1 MTDNFR
7 LCPFC
12 KKGEMRIHRRVVEG
26 ETKEPFW
33 QKGESNQ
40 LVCDMCGHVI
50 QDNELME
57 RISITDSVSANVT
70 KASEVEATKK
80 ASRCNSCDQKK
91 DIVFEKRDI
100 RLCKECLDD
109 FMQEHRFDK

>member
-1 MTDNFR
+1 MADNFR

-12 KKGEMRIHRRVVEG
+12 KKGEMRMHRRVVEG
-26 ETKEPFW
+26 ETKKPFW

-50 QDNELME
+50 HDNELME
-57 RISITDSVSANVT
+57 RISIIDSVSAKVT
-70 KASEVEATKK
+70 KASELEARKK
-80 ASRCNSCDQKK
+80 ERRCSSCDEKK
-91 DIVFEKRDI
+91 DIVFEKGDF

-109 FMQEHRFDK
+109 FMKEHRFDK